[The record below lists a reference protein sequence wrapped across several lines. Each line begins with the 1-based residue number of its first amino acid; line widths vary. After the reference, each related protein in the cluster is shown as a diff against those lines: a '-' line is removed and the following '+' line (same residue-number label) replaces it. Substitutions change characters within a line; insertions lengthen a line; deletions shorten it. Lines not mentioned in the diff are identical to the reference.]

1 MWVPAGEKLVE
12 MKTSRP
18 AEMFYFGSEPASP
31 NDPEL
36 DFLNFIA
43 QRASFPPVKK
53 AVKGLMDDIFNLTA
67 SVAKIKH
74 LHASRGVLGGGVSR
88 MAVTEVEY
96 LIFVCRGIF
105 DFLQEVVSR
114 LWEHVSFYDPTQKK
128 KSLKQRQKFSEIV
141 VFNDVEV
148 TCDQIK
154 ERTAMPDN
162 LVAWYCRHARFFMS
176 LRAIRDNLIHRG
188 TSVQSIMVR
197 EDDFAIRER
206 LMAFKTFDV
215 WLDEEKG
222 VNGIVPL
229 MPALAMII
237 NNTLA
242 ACEDLILTMRSCIQF
257 PDELVPSMRLY
268 MRSYFNDVFM
278 EVLTDFNKR
287 LQKLS
292 KRPGTVV
299 TGRVAQFTP

>member
-1 MWVPAGEKLVE
+1 
-12 MKTSRP
+12 
-18 AEMFYFGSEPASP
+18 
-31 NDPEL
+31 
-36 DFLNFIA
+36 
-43 QRASFPPVKK
+43 
-53 AVKGLMDDIFNLTA
+53 
-67 SVAKIKH
+67 
-74 LHASRGVLGGGVSR
+74 
-88 MAVTEVEY
+88 
-96 LIFVCRGIF
+96 
-105 DFLQEVVSR
+105 
-114 LWEHVSFYDPTQKK
+114 
-128 KSLKQRQKFSEIV
+128 
-141 VFNDVEV
+141 
-148 TCDQIK
+148 
-154 ERTAMPDN
+154 
-162 LVAWYCRHARFFMS
+162 
-176 LRAIRDNLIHRG
+176 
-188 TSVQSIMVR
+188 
-197 EDDFAIRER
+197 
-206 LMAFKTFDV
+206 MAFKTFDV